1 MMDRSIPIAVSTG
14 SLYPLPTLE
23 SIRRLTEL
31 GIQEVELT
39 LQADEFF
46 LTFERKLCM
55 PILPELLRLVQAG
68 RLCVRSVH
76 APSIC
81 SPHLTSLWA
90 RKQYLIHSI
99 EICNLLGGSTLVVH
113 PLHLLINQESALD
126 YLSGNGISIQS
137 VLLPGIDETVEKA
150 HALNVTLALE
160 NIQEW
165 LDEVFFNS
173 PPNMSRFLRDI
184 NHPIFG
190 CTLDLMHAQ
199 VPGVLDDFTDSLSAY
214 IVNVHASDFLPPT
227 KRVAIGEGV
236 IDWDGLIPK
245 LQALP
250 HLRQITVELSNPQA
264 DELFDSIQ
272 FLSKSMT

>member
-39 LQADEFF
+39 LQANEFF
-46 LTFERKLCM
+46 LTFERKLYM
-55 PILPELLRLVQAG
+55 PILSELLRLIQAG
-68 RLCVRSVH
+68 KLCVRSVH

-81 SPHLTSLWA
+81 SAHLTSLWA

-99 EICNLLGGSTLVVH
+99 KICNLLESPVLVIH
-113 PLHLLINQESALD
+113 PLHLLVNQESALD
-126 YLSGNGISIQS
+126 YLSGNGISLQS
-137 VLLPGIDETVEKA
+137 VLLPGVEEIMETA
-150 HALNVTLALE
+150 HSTNVTLALE

-165 LDEVFFNS
+165 LDEIFFNA
-173 PPNMSRFLRDI
+173 PKNVSRFLRDM
-184 NHPIFG
+184 NHPVLA

-199 VPGVLDDFTDSLSAY
+199 VPGVLDEFMDSLSAD
-214 IVNVHASDFLPPT
+214 IVNIHAADLLPPMQ
-227 KRVAIGEGV
+227 RVAIGKGV
-236 IDWDGLIPK
+236 INWDALIPK